1 MSEIITPVVYQLGLG
16 AIGGFVVGFA
26 LKKIAK
32 LFIIVLGIF
41 IIALLYLGASNII
54 NINFGAL
61 WSAVGGWL
69 GGAGEAASWLVG
81 LVVGF
86 SALVKR
92 GKSPPE
98 KRQTNEKIQTTPPSH
113 EAASPAPPSQPPTAL
128 HNAPKLMFMMLLAPR

>member
-1 MSEIITPVVYQLGLG
+1 LSEIITPVVYQLGLG

-61 WSAVGGWL
+61 WD
-69 GGAGEAASWLVG
+69 
-81 LVVGF
+81 
-86 SALVKR
+86 
-92 GKSPPE
+92 
-98 KRQTNEKIQTTPPSH
+98 
-113 EAASPAPPSQPPTAL
+113 
-128 HNAPKLMFMMLLAPR
+128 

>member
-1 MSEIITPVVYQLGLG
+1 VFNGRWETHLNRACYSNPTVDALSEIITPVVYQLGLG

-69 GGAGEAASWLVG
+69 GGAGQAASWLVG
-81 LVVGF
+81 LIGLLPFIGSFAVGF
-86 SALVKR
+86 FL
-92 GKSPPE
+92 GF
-98 KRQTNEKIQTTPPSH
+98 
-113 EAASPAPPSQPPTAL
+113 
-128 HNAPKLMFMMLLAPR
+128 KLG